1 MSLGKHI
8 LILVMLFIGAFN
20 AFASDN
26 DYIIYSIGNEEA
38 NCKFEDNFINPIYKD
53 SVGFLYPG

>member
-38 NCKFEDNFINPIYKD
+38 NCKFEDNRVNCIY
-53 SVGFLYPG
+53 PQIRN